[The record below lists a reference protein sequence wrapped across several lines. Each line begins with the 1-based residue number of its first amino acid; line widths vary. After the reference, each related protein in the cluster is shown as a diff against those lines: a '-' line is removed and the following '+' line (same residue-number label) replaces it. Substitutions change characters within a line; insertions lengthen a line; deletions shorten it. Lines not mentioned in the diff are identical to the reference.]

1 MIISISNTYIHYVSN
16 CYVGK
21 THDYSLLKEEF
32 PSELP
37 WFKNFEIRVDLGYQ
51 GLANDY
57 DCQKVI
63 IPDKKPKGEELS
75 LEQKSQNKQQ
85 SQKCIYVEHSIGGMK
100 RYRILSDILRVH
112 DVQLYNDVLE
122 VGAGLWNF
130 NVKY

>member
-51 GLANDY
+51 GFANDY

-63 IPDKKPKGEELS
+63 IPDKKP
-75 LEQKSQNKQQ
+75 
-85 SQKCIYVEHSIGGMK
+85 
-100 RYRILSDILRVH
+100 
-112 DVQLYNDVLE
+112 
-122 VGAGLWNF
+122 
-130 NVKY
+130 